1 MYRLI
6 KRYESRK
13 LYDTEES
20 RYVSLDELA
29 EWIRTGKDVKV
40 VDNGT
45 GADVTAQMLTQI
57 ILEEGRRGTGF
68 LPSELLHELVRAG
81 QKAVESGVE
90 QVQHKVDQ
98 FFQASIDKFG
108 PVRQAREEMER
119 LRERLEARGSL
130 TKLEKER
137 GGAKAASAAPHAPR
151 AGQERSAR
159 KPNAVRPLRRGKGE
173 AK

>member
-1 MYRLI
+1 MRAASY
-6 KRYESRK
+6 
-13 LYDTEES
+13 
-20 RYVSLDELA
+20 DELLA
-29 EWIRTGKDVKV
+29 LEDGEMTGGGVRFD
-40 VDNGT
+40 
-45 GADVTAQMLTQI
+45 
-57 ILEEGRRGTGF
+57 GRDTTR
-68 LPSELLHELVRAG
+68 LRPHELVRAG

-119 LRERLEARGSL
+119 LRERLEELEGSL

>member
-1 MYRLI
+1 M
-6 KRYESRK
+6 
-13 LYDTEES
+13 
-20 RYVSLDELA
+20 
-29 EWIRTGKDVKV
+29 
-40 VDNGT
+40 
-45 GADVTAQMLTQI
+45 
-57 ILEEGRRGTGF
+57 
-68 LPSELLHELVRAG
+68 
-81 QKAVESGVE
+81 
-90 QVQHKVDQ
+90 QHKVDQ

-119 LRERLEARGSL
+119 LRERLEELEGSL

>member
-29 EWIRTGKDVKV
+29 EWIRTGKDIKV
-40 VDNGT
+40 IDNGS

-57 ILEEGRRGTGF
+57 IREEGRRGPGF

-90 QVQHKVDQ
+90 QVQHKVDR
-98 FFQASIDKFG
+98 FFQASIDKLG
-108 PVRQAREEMER
+108 PVRKAREEMEH
-119 LRERLEARGSL
+119 LRERLEELEGSL
-130 TKLEKER
+130 SKLEKDR
-137 GGAKAASAAPHAPR
+137 RSKPQDKPMKKPLTKPIAA
-151 AGQERSAR
+151 
-159 KPNAVRPLRRGKGE
+159 RPLRRGKGE
-173 AK
+173 DK